1 MIAAATAEDPDPPGR
16 WPQLAI
22 VAIGVLLAFAPWFSA
37 SAVAPLL
44 AAEWQT
50 TRLDLPL
57 LTVAVQLGFAAG
69 ALILAGTGAADV
81 LPGRG
86 LFALGAVVAAVGN
99 LGFAVA
105 ADGPTVA
112 IAWRFATGFGLAAVY
127 PIALKMLASWFRRS
141 RGLAIGVVIGALTVG
156 SALPHLLR
164 ALGQSAGANWHV
176 TVAAASAVAIGGGV
190 LVAVAARPGPFEPTP
205 SRFSVTVAGRAFR
218 EPSVRLANLGYLGHM
233 WELYAMWTWLPLFIA
248 ASFAASGAADPG
260 RASLVSFAVVSVGGL
275 GCVLAGA
282 LADRLGRTTL
292 TIAAMAGSGG
302 SAIAMGALFGADP
315 SIVTLVSLGWGLTVV
330 ADSAQFSAAVSELAP
345 TGTAGSALSL
355 QLAAGFVL
363 TTITIVGIGLLD
375 PTDRETWRLAF
386 WLLALGPA
394 VGIVAMWR
402 LRERPEAA
410 KMASGH
416 R

>member
-1 MIAAATAEDPDPPGR
+1 VTPSDTAEAPDPPGR
-16 WPQLAI
+16 WRQLAI
-22 VAIGVLLAFAPWFSA
+22 IGVGVLMAFAPWFSA

-69 ALILAGTGAADV
+69 ALILAASGAADA
-81 LPGRG
+81 LPGPR
-86 LFALGAVVAAVGN
+86 LFVLGALVAALGN
-99 LGFAVA
+99 LGFAIA

-112 IAWRFATGFGLAAVY
+112 LAWRFATGFGLAAVY
-127 PIALKMLASWFRRS
+127 PIALKMLAAWFRRS

-164 ALGQSAGANWHV
+164 ALGESAGANWHV
-176 TVAAASAVAIGGGV
+176 TVAAASAVAIGGGL
-190 LVAVAARPGPFEPTP
+190 LVAIAARPGPFEPSR

-248 ASFAASGAADPG
+248 ASFAASGAADPA

-292 TIAAMAGSGG
+292 TIVAMAGSGA

-315 SIVTLVSLGWGLTVV
+315 YVVTLVSLGWGLTVV

-345 TGTAGSALSL
+345 SGTAGSALSL
-355 QLAAGFVL
+355 QMAAGFVL
-363 TTITIVGIGLLD
+363 TAVTIVGIGLLD
-375 PTDRETWRLAF
+375 PMDRETWRLAF

-394 VGIVAMWR
+394 VGIIAMWR
-402 LRERPEAA
+402 LRRRPEAT

>member
-1 MIAAATAEDPDPPGR
+1 MTPSDTAESPDPPGR
-16 WPQLAI
+16 WRQLAI
-22 VAIGVLLAFAPWFSA
+22 IGIGVLMAFGPWFSA

-44 AAEWQT
+44 AAEWHT

-69 ALILAGTGAADV
+69 ALILAASGAADA
-81 LPGRG
+81 LPGGR
-86 LFALGAVVAAVGN
+86 LFALGALVAALGN

-112 IAWRFATGFGLAAVY
+112 LAWRFATGFGLAAVY
-127 PIALKMLASWFRRS
+127 PIALKMLAAWFRRS

-156 SALPHLLR
+156 SAIPHLLR
-164 ALGQSAGANWHV
+164 ALGESVGANWHV
-176 TVAAASAVAIGGGV
+176 TVAAASAVAIGGGL
-190 LVAVAARPGPFEPTP
+190 LVAIAARPGPFEPAP

-248 ASFAASGAADPG
+248 ASFAASGAANPA
-260 RASLVSFAVVSVGGL
+260 RASLVSFAVISVGGV

-292 TIAAMAGSGG
+292 TIAAMAGSGA

-315 SIVTLVSLGWGLTVV
+315 FVVTVVSLGWGLTVV

-345 TGTAGSALSL
+345 SGTAGSALSL
-355 QLAAGFVL
+355 QLAGGFVL
-363 TTITIVGIGLLD
+363 TAVTIVGIGLLD

-386 WLLALGPA
+386 WLLAIGPA

-402 LRERPEAA
+402 LRARPDARQ
-410 KMASGH
+410 MANGH